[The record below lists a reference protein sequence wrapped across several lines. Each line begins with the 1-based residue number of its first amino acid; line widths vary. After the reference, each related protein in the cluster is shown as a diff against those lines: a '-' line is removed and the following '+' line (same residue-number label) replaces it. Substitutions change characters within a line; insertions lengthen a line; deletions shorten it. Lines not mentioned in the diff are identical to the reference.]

1 MSVEEYA
8 KAKRM
13 GMKVFREAAARG
25 ESPYVSILDEIL
37 KQEGQSGE
45 TRIGTYE
52 IPLSLVVGT
61 RTRSR
66 AESFACNFMPILSE
80 RSEFAL
86 KWQQLYESQLEEGI
100 RDPIRVYE
108 YKNRF
113 YVQEG
118 NKRTSV
124 MKFVESPG
132 ILADVTRILPRFES
146 EKQESLYREYADF
159 NRVTGLFHI
168 LFTKP
173 GSYGRL
179 AAYFREGLKDP
190 WKTEDLEDLRS
201 AYHRFADCYTAQK
214 PETEAMGDAFLT
226 YLGIFGRE
234 TLLLGQLDQIRSNI
248 DKAKDE
254 LELSQKD
261 HKVALIE
268 APGQGKEARREKK
281 SLFEILFAR
290 GSEERRINIAFI
302 NDKTPETSRWTYAH
316 SLGWTALNDKY
327 GDEAEIQVYHG
338 CDGPEKT
345 EAALRQAVEAGAD
358 IVFTTA
364 GQMQPQVLSAA
375 LEHPEIKFL
384 NCSVNTSYKSMRTY
398 YARMYEAKYILGMM
412 AAAMSEHNEI
422 GYVADYPVYGALAN
436 INAFAIGAQMINP
449 RARISLK
456 WSRLKDQNWQE
467 ELFSEEADIISGPEI
482 KAPMDK
488 SELFGLIRR
497 TGRDTYE
504 NLALPVV
511 DWGRY
516 YELLVASVLEGS
528 FYSRELTESGQAVNY
543 FYGMSAGVVDV
554 LCSKRIPYA
563 TEKLMK
569 LIRSEIIH
577 GDITPFYGEIRTRTG
592 LLKDAGSGPL
602 NYFDVVNMNWL
613 NENIDGRIPPISEFS
628 EDAMDFVR
636 AFGVAG
642 EQKEEPGKEGL

>member
-1 MSVEEYA
+1 MSVEKYA

-13 GMKVFREAAARG
+13 GMKAFREAAARG

-52 IPLSLVVGT
+52 VPLSLVVGT

-268 APGQGKEARREKK
+268 APGQGKEAHREKK

-302 NDKTPETSRWTYAH
+302 NELAKIFNAMGIDTHDVLEAAATKWNFIHLSPGLVGGHCISVDPYYLIQRAQVYGVLPRIMFSARR
-316 SLGWTALNDKY
+316 LNDGM
-327 GDEAEIQVYHG
+327 GDYVANQTIKAMNLKG
-338 CDGPEKT
+338 
-345 EAALRQAVEAGAD
+345 LRVKD
-358 IVFTTA
+358 
-364 GQMQPQVLSAA
+364 
-375 LEHPEIKFL
+375 
-384 NCSVNTSYKSMRTY
+384 
-398 YARMYEAKYILGMM
+398 ARILILGFTFK
-412 AAAMSEHNEI
+412 ENCPDIRNTKVVDIYHTLREYTGNLVV
-422 GYVADYPVYGALAN
+422 YDPWADGNAVREAYG
-436 INAFAIGAQMINP
+436 I
-449 RARISLK
+449 
-456 WSRLKDQNWQE
+456 
-467 ELFSEEADIISGPEI
+467 DIRCSGI
-482 KAPMDK
+482 
-488 SELFGLIRR
+488 
-497 TGRDTYE
+497 E
-504 NLALPVV
+504 NLH
-511 DWGRY
+511 
-516 YELLVASVLEGS
+516 GS
-528 FYSRELTESGQAVNY
+528 FDAVILAVAHREFLLMDARRFLDKPEE
-543 FYGMSAGVVDV
+543 GVVYDV
-554 LCSKRIPYA
+554 KGCLP
-563 TEKLMK
+563 
-569 LIRSEIIH
+569 
-577 GDITPFYGEIRTRTG
+577 RTSV
-592 LLKDAGSGPL
+592 DARL
-602 NYFDVVNMNWL
+602 
-613 NENIDGRIPPISEFS
+613 
-628 EDAMDFVR
+628 
-636 AFGVAG
+636 
-642 EQKEEPGKEGL
+642 